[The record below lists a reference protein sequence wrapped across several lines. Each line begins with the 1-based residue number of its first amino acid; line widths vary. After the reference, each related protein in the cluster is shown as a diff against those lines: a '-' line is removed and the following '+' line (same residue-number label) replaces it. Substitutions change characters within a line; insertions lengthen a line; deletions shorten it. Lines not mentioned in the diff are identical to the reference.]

1 MKNLFFPA
9 VLVVLLTS
17 SFNPIDKFYL
27 SENGVTCK
35 CPNTVPGEKGILN
48 GVEFESVDNDLLR
61 KRRDEGK
68 DLTKVCTSLVTD
80 MSGLFRGDYP
90 YDVDSVIYINPFN
103 QPIGNWDVSQVTDM
117 SNMFFSSA
125 FNQPIA
131 NWDVSKVTTMNGMF
145 CYSQFNQPIGNWD
158 VSKVTDMS
166 NLFKGDWM
174 WMDNVNPF
182 NHPLEN
188 WDVSNVKDMTEMF
201 SSSQFNQPIGNW
213 DVSKVTS
220 MSWMFFSS
228 KFNQPIGNWDVH
240 NVTNM
245 GGMLVYSIFD
255 QDISTWC
262 VSQINSEP
270 DDFLLDATLER
281 YPEKKPK
288 WGTCPD

>member
-17 SFNPIDKFYL
+17 SFNPTGKFYL

-35 CPNTVPGEKGILN
+35 CPNTVPGEKGTIN
-48 GVEFESVDNDLLR
+48 GVEFESVDNALLR

-68 DLTKVCTSLVTD
+68 DLTKVCTSLVSD
-80 MSGLFRGDYP
+80 MSGLFKGDYP
-90 YDVDSVIYINPFN
+90 YNVDSVIYINPFN

-131 NWDVSKVTTMNGMF
+131 NWDVSKVTNMSGMF
-145 CYSQFNQPIGNWD
+145 CYSQFNQPIRNWD

-166 NLFKGDWM
+166 NLFKGGWM

-188 WDVSNVKDMTEMF
+188 WDVGNVKDMTEMF
-201 SSSQFNQPIGNW
+201 SSSQFNQSIGNW
-213 DVSKVTS
+213 DVSKVTD

-228 KFNQPIGNWDVH
+228 DFNQPIGNWDVR

-245 GGMLVYSIFD
+245 RGMLDYSIFD
-255 QDISTWC
+255 QDLSKWC
-262 VSQINSEP
+262 VTQFDSQPE
-270 DDFLLDATLER
+270 DFLSSVSSELR
-281 YPEKKPK
+281 PKNMPK

>member
-9 VLVVLLTS
+9 VLVVFLTS
-17 SFNPIDKFYL
+17 SFNPIGKFYL

-35 CPNTVPGEKGILN
+35 CPNTVPGEKGTIN
-48 GVEFESVDNDLLR
+48 GVEFESVDNALLR

-80 MSGLFRGDYP
+80 MSGLFKGDYP
-90 YDVDSVIYINPFN
+90 YNIDSVIYINSFN

-131 NWDVSKVTTMNGMF
+131 NWDVSKVTNMNGMF

-201 SSSQFNQPIGNW
+201 SSSQFNQPIGDW
-213 DVSKVTS
+213 DVSKVTD

-228 KFNQPIGNWDVH
+228 QFNQPIGNWDVR

-255 QDISTWC
+255 QDISKWC
-262 VSQINSEP
+262 VIQFESQPE
-270 DDFLLDATLER
+270 DFLSSVSSELR
-281 YPEKKPK
+281 PKNMPK

>member
-17 SFNPIDKFYL
+17 SFNPIGKFYL
-27 SENGVTCK
+27 SENGVTCM
-35 CPNTVPGEKGILN
+35 CPNTLPGEKGAIN
-48 GVEFESVDNDLLR
+48 GVEFESVDNAILR

-80 MSGLFRGDYP
+80 MSGLFKGDYP
-90 YDVDSVIYINPFN
+90 YNVDSVIYINPFN

-125 FNQPIA
+125 FNQPIT
-131 NWDVSKVTTMNGMF
+131 NWDVSKVTNMSGMF

-158 VSKVTDMS
+158 VFKVTDMS

-188 WDVSNVKDMTEMF
+188 WDVGNVKDMTEMF

-228 KFNQPIGNWDVH
+228 KFNQPIGNWDVR

-245 GGMLVYSIFD
+245 RGMLDYSIFD
-255 QDISTWC
+255 QDISKWC
-262 VSQINSEP
+262 VLQFDSQPEGFLSSVSSELRP
-270 DDFLLDATLER
+270 
-281 YPEKKPK
+281 KNMPK